1 MRPFIVTDARSFSM
15 SENIIN
21 EGIYMSTE
29 IMSENF
35 ANEVGTDLIDVS
47 HMYESLRYND
57 YSVENGLGEIVDNAV
72 EAGAREIR
80 IDFEKQAVKI
90 GKRQAEEIVSIAVA
104 DNGIGMNE
112 RILSQCLKLGC
123 SMRDH
128 RNGRLGIGKF
138 GVGMTLGGISLSR
151 KIKVYSRDEETGEF
165 FYTYID
171 LDEIKAGKTT
181 IPTPVPKE
189 IPEKY
194 KEFFEGN
201 TGTLV
206 ILSNCDRM
214 DGTGRRIDPNEFNGL
229 IANYLGRTYRK
240 FIEIGLKIYL
250 DNRIVYLHD
259 PLYMAGPTQFDTKE
273 SQDPKAQL
281 YSEYAFD
288 WDVPGKPG
296 EKATIRIKLSLLP
309 LEWRANI
316 GDGGNTDAKRRK
328 IDQNEGVSILRANR
342 EVLYDK
348 IPYLIGQKRG
358 QFSYQDNDRWWG
370 CEISFPPELDE
381 CFQVRYI
388 KRGAEPIGALK
399 DRLKSELTGAITSLR
414 KRIKEDRAVEKA
426 KQNQAKN
433 HFDNVAG
440 IMTDLDDVLPMNQTR
455 NNMTQEEE
463 TARIEKILD
472 ETAGSTGE
480 SAASR
485 EARKEAIIN
494 NMYSIVTVSYPVSV
508 LFETE
513 TLLGDK
519 MVIKLN
525 TNHAYYQKVI
535 DPLCGDVLKSDSAD
549 DSVDKAKARDA
560 IMLLILSYVKA
571 RSAMKDTDANR
582 MLFANL
588 ESQWGSIL
596 SAVSSKIDSTDM

>member
-1 MRPFIVTDARSFSM
+1 
-15 SENIIN
+15 
-21 EGIYMSTE
+21 MSTE

-35 ANEVGTDLIDVS
+35 ATEVGTDLIDVS

-80 IDFEKQAVKI
+80 IDFEKKSVKL
-90 GKRQAEEIVSIAVA
+90 GKRQSEEIVSIAVA
-104 DNGIGMNE
+104 DNGVGMGE
-112 RILSQCLKLGC
+112 DIISKCLKLGC
-123 SMRDH
+123 SMREH
-128 RNGRLGIGKF
+128 KNGRLGIGKF
-138 GVGMTLGGISLSR
+138 GVGMTLGGISLAR
-151 KIKVYSRDEETGEF
+151 KIEVYSRDDESRDF
-165 FYTYID
+165 LYTYID
-171 LDEIKAGKTT
+171 LDEIKAGKT
-181 IPTPVPKE
+181 IISTPIKKE
-189 IPEKY
+189 IPDAY
-194 KEFFEGN
+194 KDFYEGN

-206 ILSNCDRM
+206 VLSNCDRM
-214 DGTGRRIDPNEFNGL
+214 DGTGRRIDSNEFNGL

-240 FIEIGLKIYL
+240 FIETGLKIYL

-273 SQDPKAQL
+273 TQDPKAQL

-288 WDVPGKPG
+288 WDIPGRPG

-309 LEWRANI
+309 LEWRANV
-316 GDGGNTDAKRRK
+316 GDGGTNEAKKRK

-414 KRIKEDRAVEKA
+414 KRIKEDRAIEKA
-426 KQNQAKN
+426 KQNQVKN
-433 HFDNVAG
+433 HFDNVAD
-440 IMTDLDDVLPMNQTR
+440 IMTDLDDVLPMNQTK

-463 TARIEKILD
+463 AARIEKILD

-480 SAASR
+480 TEAERA
-485 EARKEAIIN
+485 ARKEAIN
-494 NMYSIVTVSYPVSV
+494 NRMYSILTVSYPASV

-535 DPLCGDVLKSDSAD
+535 EPLCGDALKADSAD
-549 DSVDKAKARDA
+549 DSVDKAKVRDA

-571 RSAMKDTDANR
+571 RSAMKDTDSNR
-582 MLFANL
+582 MLFDNL

-596 SAVSSKIDSTDM
+596 SAVSSKIDNSEM

>member
-1 MRPFIVTDARSFSM
+1 
-15 SENIIN
+15 
-21 EGIYMSTE
+21 MSTE

-35 ANEVGTDLIDVS
+35 ATEVGTDLIDVS

-80 IDFEKQAVKI
+80 IDFEKKTVKL
-90 GKRQAEEIVSIAVA
+90 GKRQSEEIVSITVA
-104 DNGIGMNE
+104 DNGVGMGE
-112 RILSQCLKLGC
+112 DIISKCLKLGC
-123 SMRDH
+123 SMREH
-128 RNGRLGIGKF
+128 KNGRLGIGKF
-138 GVGMTLGGISLSR
+138 GVGMTLGGISLAR
-151 KIKVYSRDEETGEF
+151 KIEVYSRDDETRDF
-165 FYTYID
+165 LYTYID
-171 LDEIKAGKTT
+171 LDEIKAGKT
-181 IPTPVPKE
+181 IISTPIKKE
-189 IPEKY
+189 IPDAY
-194 KEFFEGN
+194 KDFYKGN
-201 TGTLV
+201 TGSLV
-206 ILSNCDRM
+206 VLSNCDRM
-214 DGTGRRIDPNEFNGL
+214 DGTGRRIDSNEFNGL

-240 FIEIGLKIYL
+240 FIETGLKIYL

-273 SQDPKAQL
+273 TQDPKAQL

-288 WDVPGKPG
+288 WDIPGRPG

-316 GDGGNTDAKRRK
+316 GDGGNNEAKKRK

-414 KRIKEDRAVEKA
+414 KRIKEDRAIEKA
-426 KQNQAKN
+426 KQNQVKN
-433 HFDNVAG
+433 HFDNVAD
-440 IMTDLDDVLPMNQTR
+440 IMTDLDDVLPMNQTK

-463 TARIEKILD
+463 AARIEKILD

-480 SAASR
+480 TEAERA
-485 EARKEAIIN
+485 ARKEAIN
-494 NMYSIVTVSYPVSV
+494 NRMYSILTVSYPASV

-535 DPLCGDVLKSDSAD
+535 EPLCGEALKVDSAD
-549 DSVDKAKARDA
+549 DSVDKAKVRDA

-571 RSAMKDTDANR
+571 RSAMKDTDSNR
-582 MLFANL
+582 MLFDNL

-596 SAVSSKIDSTDM
+596 SAVSSKIDNSEM

>member
-1 MRPFIVTDARSFSM
+1 
-15 SENIIN
+15 
-21 EGIYMSTE
+21 MSTE

-35 ANEVGTDLIDVS
+35 ATEVGTDLIDVS
-47 HMYESLRYND
+47 RMYESLRYND

-80 IDFEKQAVKI
+80 IDFEKKTVKL
-90 GKRQAEEIVSIAVA
+90 GKRQSEEIVSITVA
-104 DNGIGMNE
+104 DNGVGMGE
-112 RILSQCLKLGC
+112 DIISKCLKLGC
-123 SMRDH
+123 SMREH
-128 RNGRLGIGKF
+128 KNGRLGIGKF
-138 GVGMTLGGISLSR
+138 GVGMTLGGISLAR
-151 KIKVYSRDEETGEF
+151 KIEVYSRDDESRDF
-165 FYTYID
+165 LYTYID
-171 LDEIKAGKTT
+171 LDEIKAGKTIIST
-181 IPTPVPKE
+181 PIKKDIPDA
-189 IPEKY
+189 Y
-194 KEFFEGN
+194 KDFYEEN

-206 ILSNCDRM
+206 VLSNCDRM
-214 DGTGRRIDPNEFNGL
+214 DGTGRRIDSNEFNGL

-240 FIEIGLKIYL
+240 FIETGLKIYL

-273 SQDPKAQL
+273 TQDPKAQL

-288 WDVPGKPG
+288 WDIPGRPG

-316 GDGGNTDAKRRK
+316 GDGGNNEAKKRK

-414 KRIKEDRAVEKA
+414 KRIKEDRAIEKA
-426 KQNQAKN
+426 KQNQVKN
-433 HFDNVAG
+433 HFDNVAD
-440 IMTDLDDVLPMNQTR
+440 IMTDLDDVLPMNQTK

-463 TARIEKILD
+463 AARIEKILD

-480 SAASR
+480 TEAERA
-485 EARKEAIIN
+485 ARKEAIN
-494 NMYSIVTVSYPVSV
+494 NRMYSILTVSYPASV

-535 DPLCGDVLKSDSAD
+535 EPLCGEALKVDSAD
-549 DSVDKAKARDA
+549 DSVDKAKVRDA

-571 RSAMKDTDANR
+571 RSAMKDTDSNR
-582 MLFANL
+582 MFDNL

-596 SAVSSKIDSTDM
+596 SAVSSKIDNSEM

>member
-1 MRPFIVTDARSFSM
+1 
-15 SENIIN
+15 
-21 EGIYMSTE
+21 MSTE

-35 ANEVGTDLIDVS
+35 ATEVGTDLIDVS

-80 IDFEKQAVKI
+80 IDFEKKSVKL
-90 GKRQAEEIVSIAVA
+90 GKRQSEEIVSIAVA
-104 DNGIGMNE
+104 DNGIGMGE
-112 RILSQCLKLGC
+112 EIISKCLKLGC
-123 SMRDH
+123 SMREH
-128 RNGRLGIGKF
+128 KNGRLGIGKF
-138 GVGMTLGGISLSR
+138 GVGMTLGGISLAR
-151 KIKVYSRDEETGEF
+151 KIEVYSRDDETRDF
-165 FYTYID
+165 LYTYID
-171 LDEIKAGKTT
+171 LDEIKAGKT
-181 IPTPVPKE
+181 IISTPIKKE
-189 IPEKY
+189 IPDAY
-194 KEFFEGN
+194 KDFYKGN
-201 TGTLV
+201 TGSLV
-206 ILSNCDRM
+206 VLSNCDRM
-214 DGTGRRIDPNEFNGL
+214 DGTGRRIDSNEFNGL

-240 FIEIGLKIYL
+240 FIETGLKIYL

-273 SQDPKAQL
+273 TQDPKAQL

-288 WDVPGKPG
+288 WDIPGRPG
-296 EKATIRIKLSLLP
+296 EKATSRIKLSLLP

-316 GDGGNTDAKRRK
+316 GDGGTNEAKKRK

-414 KRIKEDRAVEKA
+414 KRIKEDRAIEKA
-426 KQNQAKN
+426 KQNQVKN
-433 HFDNVAG
+433 HFDNVAD
-440 IMTDLDDVLPMNQTR
+440 IMTDLDDVLPMNQTK

-463 TARIEKILD
+463 AARIEKILD

-480 SAASR
+480 TEAERA
-485 EARKEAIIN
+485 ARKEAIN
-494 NMYSIVTVSYPVSV
+494 NRMYSILTVSYPASV

-535 DPLCGDVLKSDSAD
+535 EPLCGDALKADSAD
-549 DSVDKAKARDA
+549 DSVDKAKVRDA

-571 RSAMKDTDANR
+571 RSAMKDTDSNR
-582 MLFANL
+582 MLFDNL

-596 SAVSSKIDSTDM
+596 SAVSSKIDNSEM

>member
-1 MRPFIVTDARSFSM
+1 
-15 SENIIN
+15 
-21 EGIYMSTE
+21 MSTE

-35 ANEVGTDLIDVS
+35 ATEVGTDLIDVS

-80 IDFEKQAVKI
+80 IDFEKKTVKL
-90 GKRQAEEIVSIAVA
+90 GKRQSEEIVSITVA
-104 DNGIGMNE
+104 DNGVGMGE
-112 RILSQCLKLGC
+112 DIISKCLKLGC
-123 SMRDH
+123 SMREH
-128 RNGRLGIGKF
+128 KNGRLGIGKF
-138 GVGMTLGGISLSR
+138 GVGMTLGGISLAR
-151 KIKVYSRDEETGEF
+151 KIEVYSRDDESRDF
-165 FYTYID
+165 LYTYID
-171 LDEIKAGKTT
+171 LDEIKAGKT
-181 IPTPVPKE
+181 IISTPIKKE
-189 IPEKY
+189 IPDAY
-194 KEFFEGN
+194 KDFYEEN

-206 ILSNCDRM
+206 VLSNCDRM
-214 DGTGRRIDPNEFNGL
+214 DGTGRRIDSNEFNGL

-240 FIEIGLKIYL
+240 FIETGLKIYL

-273 SQDPKAQL
+273 TQDPKAQL
-281 YSEYAFD
+281 YSECAFD
-288 WDVPGKPG
+288 WDIPGRPG

-316 GDGGNTDAKRRK
+316 GDGGNNESKKRK

-414 KRIKEDRAVEKA
+414 KRIKEDRAIEKA
-426 KQNQAKN
+426 KQNQVKN
-433 HFDNVAG
+433 HFDNVAD
-440 IMTDLDDVLPMNQTR
+440 IMTDLDDVLPMNQTK

-463 TARIEKILD
+463 AARIEKILD

-480 SAASR
+480 TEAERA
-485 EARKEAIIN
+485 ARKEAIN
-494 NMYSIVTVSYPVSV
+494 NKMYSILTVSYPASV

-535 DPLCGDVLKSDSAD
+535 EPLCGEALKVDSAD
-549 DSVDKAKARDA
+549 DSVDKAKVRDA

-571 RSAMKDTDANR
+571 RSAMKDTDSNR
-582 MLFANL
+582 MLFDNL

-596 SAVSSKIDSTDM
+596 SAVSSKIDNSEM

>member
-1 MRPFIVTDARSFSM
+1 
-15 SENIIN
+15 
-21 EGIYMSTE
+21 MSTE

-35 ANEVGTDLIDVS
+35 ATEVGTDLIDVS

-80 IDFEKQAVKI
+80 IDFEKKSVKQ
-90 GKRQAEEIVSIAVA
+90 GKRQVEEIVSIAVA
-104 DNGIGMNE
+104 DNGVGMGE
-112 RILSQCLKLGC
+112 DIISKCLKLGC
-123 SMRDH
+123 SMREH
-128 RNGRLGIGKF
+128 KNGRLGIGKF
-138 GVGMTLGGISLSR
+138 GVGMTLGGISLAR
-151 KIKVYSRDEETGEF
+151 KIEVYSRDDETRDF
-165 FYTYID
+165 LYTYID
-171 LDEIKAGKTT
+171 LDEIKAGKT
-181 IPTPVPKE
+181 IISTPIMKE
-189 IPEKY
+189 IPDAY
-194 KEFFEGN
+194 KDYYEGN

-206 ILSNCDRM
+206 VLSNCDRM
-214 DGTGRRIDPNEFNGL
+214 DGTGRRIDSNEFNGL

-240 FIEIGLKIYL
+240 FIETGLKIYL

-259 PLYMAGPTQFDTKE
+259 PLYMAGPTQFDSKE
-273 SQDPKAQL
+273 TQDPKAQL

-288 WDVPGKPG
+288 WDIPGRPG

-316 GDGGNTDAKRRK
+316 GDGGNNEAKKRK

-414 KRIKEDRAVEKA
+414 KRIKEDRAIEKA

-433 HFDNVAG
+433 HFDNVAD

-463 TARIEKILD
+463 AARIEKILD

-480 SAASR
+480 TEAERA
-485 EARKEAIIN
+485 ARKEAIN
-494 NMYSIVTVSYPVSV
+494 NRMYSILTVSYPASV

-513 TLLGDK
+513 MLLGDK

-535 DPLCGDVLKSDSAD
+535 EPLCGDALKADSAD
-549 DSVDKAKARDA
+549 ESVDKAKVRDA
-560 IMLLILSYVKA
+560 IMLLLLSYVKA
-571 RSAMKDTDANR
+571 RSAMKDTDSNR
-582 MLFANL
+582 MLFNNL

-596 SAVSSKIDSTDM
+596 SAVSSKIDNSEK

>member
-1 MRPFIVTDARSFSM
+1 
-15 SENIIN
+15 
-21 EGIYMSTE
+21 MSTE
-29 IMSENF
+29 IISEKF

-57 YSVENGLGEIVDNAV
+57 YSVENGIGEIVDNAV

-80 IDFEKQAVKI
+80 INFEKKSVKQ
-90 GKRQAEEIVSIAVA
+90 GKKQIEEIVSIAIA
-104 DNGIGMNE
+104 DNGIGMGE
-112 RILSQCLKLGC
+112 DVISKCLKLGC
-123 SMRDH
+123 SMREH
-128 RNGRLGIGKF
+128 KNGRLGIGKF
-138 GVGMTLGGISLSR
+138 GVGMTLGGISLAR
-151 KIKVYSRDEETGEF
+151 KIEVYSRDDETREF
-165 FYTYID
+165 LYTYID
-171 LDEIKAGKTT
+171 LDEIKAGKT
-181 IPTPVPKE
+181 IISTPVEKA
-189 IPEKY
+189 IPDAY
-194 KEFFEGN
+194 KNFYEES

-206 ILSNCDRM
+206 VLSNCDRM
-214 DGTGRRIDPNEFNGL
+214 DGTGRRTDPSEFNGL
-229 IANYLGRTYRK
+229 IVNYLGRTYRK
-240 FIEIGLKIYL
+240 FIETGLKIYV

-273 SQDPKAQL
+273 TQDPKAQL

-288 WDVPGKPG
+288 WTIPGRPDA
-296 EKATIRIKLSLLP
+296 KATIRIKLSLLP
-309 LEWRANI
+309 LEWRVNI
-316 GDGGNTDAKRRK
+316 GEGGNNEAKRRK

-399 DRLKSELTGAITSLR
+399 DRLKAELTGAITSLR
-414 KRIKEDRAVEKA
+414 KRIKEDRAIEKA
-426 KQNQAKN
+426 KRNKAKN
-433 HFDNVAG
+433 HFDDVAD
-440 IMTDLDDVLPMNQTR
+440 IMTELDDVLPMNQTR

-463 TARIEKILD
+463 NARIEKILD

-480 SAASR
+480 TETERA
-485 EARKEAIIN
+485 ARKEAIN
-494 NMYSIVTVSYPVSV
+494 TRMYSILTVSYPASV

-513 TLLGDK
+513 TLLGGK
-519 MVIKLN
+519 MIIKLN

-535 DPLCGDVLKSDSAD
+535 EPLCGDALKSDSAE

-571 RSAMKDTDANR
+571 RSAMKDTESNR
-582 MLFANL
+582 MLFDNL

-596 SAVSSKIDSTDM
+596 SAASSKIETVPPVY

>member
-1 MRPFIVTDARSFSM
+1 
-15 SENIIN
+15 
-21 EGIYMSTE
+21 MSTE

-35 ANEVGTDLIDVS
+35 ATEVGTDLIDVS

-80 IDFEKQAVKI
+80 IDFEKKTVKL
-90 GKRQAEEIVSIAVA
+90 GKRQSEEIVSITVA
-104 DNGIGMNE
+104 DNGVGMGE
-112 RILSQCLKLGC
+112 DIISKCLKLGC
-123 SMRDH
+123 SMREH
-128 RNGRLGIGKF
+128 KNGRLGIGKF
-138 GVGMTLGGISLSR
+138 GVGMTLGGISLAR
-151 KIKVYSRDEETGEF
+151 KIEVYSRDDESRDF
-165 FYTYID
+165 LYTYID
-171 LDEIKAGKTT
+171 LDEIKAGKT
-181 IPTPVPKE
+181 IISTPIKKE
-189 IPEKY
+189 IPDAY
-194 KEFFEGN
+194 KDFYEEN

-206 ILSNCDRM
+206 VLSNCDRM
-214 DGTGRRIDPNEFNGL
+214 DGTGRRIDSNEFNGL

-240 FIEIGLKIYL
+240 FIETGLKIYL

-259 PLYMAGPTQFDTKE
+259 PLYMAGPTQFDSKE
-273 SQDPKAQL
+273 TQDPKAQL

-288 WDVPGKPG
+288 WDIPGRPG

-316 GDGGNTDAKRRK
+316 GDGGNNEAKKRK

-414 KRIKEDRAVEKA
+414 KRIKEDRAIEKA

-433 HFDNVAG
+433 HFDNVAD

-463 TARIEKILD
+463 AARIEKILD

-480 SAASR
+480 TEAERA
-485 EARKEAIIN
+485 ARKEAIN
-494 NMYSIVTVSYPVSV
+494 NRMYSILTVSYPASV

-513 TLLGDK
+513 MLLGDK

-535 DPLCGDVLKSDSAD
+535 EPLCGDALKADSAD
-549 DSVDKAKARDA
+549 ESVDKAKVRDA
-560 IMLLILSYVKA
+560 IMLLLLSYVKA
-571 RSAMKDTDANR
+571 RSAMKDTDSNR
-582 MLFANL
+582 MLFNNL

-596 SAVSSKIDSTDM
+596 SAVSSKIDNSEK

>member
-1 MRPFIVTDARSFSM
+1 
-15 SENIIN
+15 
-21 EGIYMSTE
+21 MSTE

-35 ANEVGTDLIDVS
+35 ATEVGTDLIDVS

-80 IDFEKQAVKI
+80 IDFEKKSEKL
-90 GKRQAEEIVSIAVA
+90 GKRQVEEIVSIAVA
-104 DNGIGMNE
+104 DNGVGMGE
-112 RILSQCLKLGC
+112 DIISKCLKLGC
-123 SMRDH
+123 SMREH
-128 RNGRLGIGKF
+128 KNGRLGIGKF
-138 GVGMTLGGISLSR
+138 GVGMTLGGISLAR
-151 KIKVYSRDEETGEF
+151 KIEVYSRDDETRDF
-165 FYTYID
+165 LYTYID
-171 LDEIKAGKTT
+171 LVEIKAGKT
-181 IPTPVPKE
+181 IISTPIKKE
-189 IPEKY
+189 IPDAY
-194 KEFFEGN
+194 KDFYEGN

-206 ILSNCDRM
+206 VLSNCDRM

-240 FIEIGLKIYL
+240 FIETGLKIYL

-259 PLYMAGPTQFDTKE
+259 PLYMAGPTQFDSKE
-273 SQDPKAQL
+273 TQDPKAQL

-288 WDVPGKPG
+288 WDIPGRPG
-296 EKATIRIKLSLLP
+296 EKATIRSKLSLLP

-316 GDGGNTDAKRRK
+316 GDGGNIEARKRK

-348 IPYLIGQKRG
+348 IPYLIGLKRG

-414 KRIKEDRAVEKA
+414 KRIKEDRAIEKA
-426 KQNQAKN
+426 KKNQAKN

-440 IMTDLDDVLPMNQTR
+440 IMTDLDDILPMNQTKKG
-455 NNMTQEEE
+455 MTKEEE
-463 TARIEKILD
+463 DAKIEQILD
-472 ETAGSTGE
+472 ETAGNGEE

-485 EARKEAIIN
+485 EARKESIHN
-494 NMYSIVTVSYPVSV
+494 NMYSILTVAYPASV

-525 TNHAYYQKVI
+525 TNHPYYQKVI
-535 DPLCGDVLKSDSAD
+535 EPLCGEALKADSAD
-549 DSVDKAKARDA
+549 ESVDKAKARDA

-571 RSAMKDTDANR
+571 RAAMKDTENNR
-582 MLFANL
+582 LLFDNL
-588 ESQWGSIL
+588 ESQWGAIL
-596 SAVSSKIDSTDM
+596 SAVSSKLDAAEM

>member
-1 MRPFIVTDARSFSM
+1 
-15 SENIIN
+15 
-21 EGIYMSTE
+21 MSTE

-35 ANEVGTDLIDVS
+35 ATEVGTDLIDVS
-47 HMYESLRYND
+47 RMYESLRYND

-80 IDFEKQAVKI
+80 IDFEKKTVKL
-90 GKRQAEEIVSIAVA
+90 GKRQSEEIVSITVA
-104 DNGIGMNE
+104 DNGVGMGE
-112 RILSQCLKLGC
+112 DIISKCLKLGC
-123 SMRDH
+123 SMREH
-128 RNGRLGIGKF
+128 KNGRLGIGKF
-138 GVGMTLGGISLSR
+138 GVGMTLGGISLAR
-151 KIKVYSRDEETGEF
+151 KIEVYSRDDESRDF
-165 FYTYID
+165 LYTYID
-171 LDEIKAGKTT
+171 LDEIKAGKTIIST
-181 IPTPVPKE
+181 PIKKDIPDA
-189 IPEKY
+189 Y
-194 KEFFEGN
+194 KDFYEEN

-206 ILSNCDRM
+206 VLSNCDRM
-214 DGTGRRIDPNEFNGL
+214 DGTGRRIDSNEFNGL

-240 FIEIGLKIYL
+240 FIETGLKIYL

-273 SQDPKAQL
+273 TQDPKAQL

-288 WDVPGKPG
+288 WDIPGRPG

-316 GDGGNTDAKRRK
+316 GDGGNNEAKKRK

-414 KRIKEDRAVEKA
+414 KRIKEDRAIEKA
-426 KQNQAKN
+426 KQNQVKN
-433 HFDNVAG
+433 HFDNVAD
-440 IMTDLDDVLPMNQTR
+440 IMTDLDDVLPMNQTK

-463 TARIEKILD
+463 AARIEKILD

-480 SAASR
+480 TEAERA
-485 EARKEAIIN
+485 ARKEAIN
-494 NMYSIVTVSYPVSV
+494 NRMYSILTVSYPASV

-535 DPLCGDVLKSDSAD
+535 EPLCGEALKVDSAD
-549 DSVDKAKARDA
+549 DSVDKAKVRDA

-571 RSAMKDTDANR
+571 RSAMKDTDSNR
-582 MLFANL
+582 MLFDNF
-588 ESQWGSIL
+588 ESQWESIL
-596 SAVSSKIDSTDM
+596 SAVSSKIDNSEM

>member
-1 MRPFIVTDARSFSM
+1 M
-15 SENIIN
+15 SVEII
-21 EGIYMSTE
+21 SKK
-29 IMSENF
+29 F
-35 ANEVGTDLIDVS
+35 EVPSGSDLIDVS

-57 YSVENGLGEIVDNAV
+57 YSVENGLGEIVDNSV

-80 IDFEKQAVKI
+80 IDFAKKIEKV
-90 GKRQAEEIVSIAVA
+90 GKKQIEEIQRITIA
-104 DNGIGMNE
+104 DNGAGMPKD
-112 RILSQCLKLGC
+112 ILTRCLVLGC

-128 RNGRLGIGKF
+128 KNGRLGIGKF
-138 GVGMTLGGISLSR
+138 GVGMTLGGISLAR
-151 KIKVYSRDEETGEF
+151 RIEVYSREDEATDF
-165 FYTYID
+165 LYTYID

-181 IPTPVPKE
+181 ISVPVKKE
-189 IPEKY
+189 ILDEY
-194 KEFFEGN
+194 KEFYDGN

-214 DGTGRRIDPNEFNGL
+214 DGTGRRVDPNEFNGL

-240 FIEIGLKIYL
+240 FIEVGLKIYL
-250 DNRIVYLHD
+250 DGRIVYLHD
-259 PLYMAGPTQFDTKE
+259 PLYIAGPTQFDTKE

-281 YSEYAFD
+281 NGEHSFD
-288 WDVPGKPG
+288 WEIPGKQG
-296 EKATIRIKLSLLP
+296 EKATIRIRLSLLP
-309 LEWRANI
+309 LEWRTNI
-316 GDGGNTDAKRRK
+316 GDGGNIEARKRK

-342 EVLYDK
+342 EVLYAK
-348 IPYLIGQKRG
+348 IPYLIGMKRG

-414 KRIKEDRAVEKA
+414 KRIKEDRAIEKA

-440 IMTDLDDVLPMNQTR
+440 IMNDIDDILPMNQTKKG
-455 NNMTQEEE
+455 MTKEEE
-463 TARIEKILD
+463 DAKIEQILD
-472 ETAGSTGE
+472 ETAGNSEE

-485 EARKEAIIN
+485 EARKESIHN
-494 NMYSIVTVSYPVSV
+494 NMYSILTVSYPVSV

-525 TNHAYYQKVI
+525 TNHPYYQKVI
-535 DPLCGDVLKSDSAD
+535 EPLCGAALKSDLAD
-549 DSVDKAKARDA
+549 ESVDKANARDA

-571 RSAMKDTDANR
+571 RAAMKDTENNKI
-582 MLFANL
+582 LFDNL
-588 ESQWGSIL
+588 EFQWGAIL
-596 SAVSSKIDSTDM
+596 SAVSSKLDSAEM

>member
-1 MRPFIVTDARSFSM
+1 
-15 SENIIN
+15 
-21 EGIYMSTE
+21 MSTE

-35 ANEVGTDLIDVS
+35 ATEVGTDLIDVS

-80 IDFEKQAVKI
+80 IDFEKKPVKL
-90 GKRQAEEIVSIAVA
+90 GKRQVEEIVSIAVA
-104 DNGIGMNE
+104 DNGVGMGE
-112 RILSQCLKLGC
+112 DIISKCLKLGC
-123 SMRDH
+123 SMREH
-128 RNGRLGIGKF
+128 KNGRMGIGKF
-138 GVGMTLGGISLSR
+138 GVGMTLGGISLAR
-151 KIKVYSRDEETGEF
+151 KIEVYSRDDETRDF
-165 FYTYID
+165 LYTYID
-171 LDEIKAGKTT
+171 LDEIKAGKT
-181 IPTPVPKE
+181 IISTPIMKE
-189 IPEKY
+189 IPDAY
-194 KEFFEGN
+194 KDFYEGN

-206 ILSNCDRM
+206 VLSNCDRM

-240 FIEIGLKIYL
+240 FIETGLKIYL

-259 PLYMAGPTQFDTKE
+259 PLYMAGPTQFDSKE
-273 SQDPKAQL
+273 TQDPKAQL

-288 WDVPGKPG
+288 WDIPGRPG

-316 GDGGNTDAKRRK
+316 GDGGNNEAKKRK

-414 KRIKEDRAVEKA
+414 KRIKEDRAIEKA

-433 HFDNVAG
+433 HFDNVAD

-463 TARIEKILD
+463 SARIEKILD

-480 SAASR
+480 TEAERA
-485 EARKEAIIN
+485 ARKEAIN
-494 NMYSIVTVSYPVSV
+494 NRMYSILTVSYPASV

-513 TLLGDK
+513 MLLGDK

-535 DPLCGDVLKSDSAD
+535 EPLCGDALKADSAD
-549 DSVDKAKARDA
+549 ESVDKAKARDA
-560 IMLLILSYVKA
+560 IMLLLLSYVKA
-571 RSAMKDTDANR
+571 RSAMKDTASNR
-582 MLFANL
+582 MLFDNL

-596 SAVSSKIDSTDM
+596 SAVSSKIDNSEK

>member
-1 MRPFIVTDARSFSM
+1 MIDARSFSM
-15 SENIIN
+15 SENIIK

-29 IMSENF
+29 IMSEKF

-90 GKRQAEEIVSIAVA
+90 GKKQAEEIVSIAVA

-123 SMRDH
+123 SMREH

-151 KIKVYSRDEETGEF
+151 KIEVYSRDKEIDEF

-181 IPTPVPKE
+181 ISTPVPKE

-194 KEFFEGN
+194 KEFFAEN

-229 IANYLGRTYRK
+229 IANYFGRTYRK
-240 FIEIGLKIYL
+240 FIETGLKIYL

-281 YSEYAFD
+281 YSEHAFD

-296 EKATIRIKLSLLP
+296 ERATIRIKLSLLP

-388 KRGAEPIGALK
+388 KRGAEPIGSLK
-399 DRLKSELTGAITSLR
+399 DKLKSELTGAITSLR

-426 KQNQAKN
+426 KRNRAKN
-433 HFDNVAG
+433 HFDNVAE
-440 IMTDLDDVLPMNQTR
+440 IMTDLDDVLPMNQRR
-455 NNMTQEEE
+455 NNMTREEE
-463 TARIEKILD
+463 ADRIEKILD
-472 ETAGSTGE
+472 ETAGSIGE
-480 SAASR
+480 TEASR
-485 EARKEAIIN
+485 EARKQAINN
-494 NMYSIVTVSYPVSV
+494 NMYSILTVAYPASI

-525 TNHAYYQKVI
+525 TNHPYYQRVI
-535 DPLCGDVLKSDSAD
+535 EPLCGEVLKADSAD
-549 DSVDKAKARDA
+549 ESVDKSKARDA

-571 RSAMKDTDANR
+571 RAAMKDTGNNR
-582 MLFANL
+582 LLFDNL
-588 ESQWGSIL
+588 ESQWGAIL
-596 SAVSSKIDSTDM
+596 SAVSSKLDATEM

>member
-1 MRPFIVTDARSFSM
+1 
-15 SENIIN
+15 
-21 EGIYMSTE
+21 MSTE

-35 ANEVGTDLIDVS
+35 ATEVGTDLIDVS

-80 IDFEKQAVKI
+80 IDFEKKSVKL
-90 GKRQAEEIVSIAVA
+90 GKRQVEEIVSIAVA
-104 DNGIGMNE
+104 DNGVGMGE
-112 RILSQCLKLGC
+112 DIISKCLKLGC
-123 SMRDH
+123 SMREH
-128 RNGRLGIGKF
+128 KNGRMGIGKF
-138 GVGMTLGGISLSR
+138 GVGMTLGGISLAR
-151 KIKVYSRDEETGEF
+151 KIEVYSRDDETRDF
-165 FYTYID
+165 LYTYID
-171 LDEIKAGKTT
+171 LDEIKAGKT
-181 IPTPVPKE
+181 IISTPIMKE
-189 IPEKY
+189 IPDAY
-194 KEFFEGN
+194 KDFYEGN

-206 ILSNCDRM
+206 VLSNCDRM

-240 FIEIGLKIYL
+240 FIETGLKIYL

-259 PLYMAGPTQFDTKE
+259 PLYMAGPTQFDSKE
-273 SQDPKAQL
+273 TQDPKAQL

-288 WDVPGKPG
+288 WDIPGRPG

-316 GDGGNTDAKRRK
+316 GDGGNNEAKKRK

-414 KRIKEDRAVEKA
+414 KRIKEDRAIEKA

-433 HFDNVAG
+433 HFDNVAD

-463 TARIEKILD
+463 SARIEKILD

-480 SAASR
+480 TEAERA
-485 EARKEAIIN
+485 ARKEAIN
-494 NMYSIVTVSYPVSV
+494 NRMYSILTVSYSASV

-513 TLLGDK
+513 MLLGDK

-535 DPLCGDVLKSDSAD
+535 EPLCGDALKADSAD
-549 DSVDKAKARDA
+549 ESVDKAKARDA
-560 IMLLILSYVKA
+560 IMLLLLSYVKA
-571 RSAMKDTDANR
+571 RSAMKDTASNR
-582 MLFANL
+582 MLFDNL

-596 SAVSSKIDSTDM
+596 SAVSSKIDNSEK

>member
-1 MRPFIVTDARSFSM
+1 
-15 SENIIN
+15 
-21 EGIYMSTE
+21 MSTE

-35 ANEVGTDLIDVS
+35 ATEVGTDLIDVS

-72 EAGAREIR
+72 EAGAREIK
-80 IDFEKQAVKI
+80 IDFEKKSVKQ
-90 GKRQAEEIVSIAVA
+90 GKRQVEEIVSIAVA
-104 DNGIGMNE
+104 DNGVGMGE
-112 RILSQCLKLGC
+112 DIISKCLKLGC
-123 SMRDH
+123 SMREH
-128 RNGRLGIGKF
+128 KNGRLGIGKF
-138 GVGMTLGGISLSR
+138 GVGMTLGGISLAR
-151 KIKVYSRDEETGEF
+151 KIEVYSRDDETRDF
-165 FYTYID
+165 LYTYID
-171 LDEIKAGKTT
+171 LDEIKAGKT
-181 IPTPVPKE
+181 IISTPIMKE
-189 IPEKY
+189 IPDAY
-194 KEFFEGN
+194 KDYYEGN

-206 ILSNCDRM
+206 VLSNCDRM
-214 DGTGRRIDPNEFNGL
+214 DGTGRRIDSNEFNGL

-240 FIEIGLKIYL
+240 FIETGLKIYL

-259 PLYMAGPTQFDTKE
+259 PLYMAGPTQFDSKE
-273 SQDPKAQL
+273 TQDPKAQL

-288 WDVPGKPG
+288 WDIPGRPG

-316 GDGGNTDAKRRK
+316 GDGGNNEAKKRK

-414 KRIKEDRAVEKA
+414 KRIKEDRAIEKA

-433 HFDNVAG
+433 HFDNVAD

-463 TARIEKILD
+463 AARIEKILD

-480 SAASR
+480 TEAERA
-485 EARKEAIIN
+485 ARKEAIN
-494 NMYSIVTVSYPVSV
+494 NRMYSILTVSYPASV

-513 TLLGDK
+513 MLLGDK

-535 DPLCGDVLKSDSAD
+535 EPLCGDALKADSAD
-549 DSVDKAKARDA
+549 ESVDKAKVRDA
-560 IMLLILSYVKA
+560 IMLLLLSYVKA
-571 RSAMKDTDANR
+571 RSAMKDTDSNR
-582 MLFANL
+582 MLFNNL

-596 SAVSSKIDSTDM
+596 SAVSSKIDNSEK

>member
-1 MRPFIVTDARSFSM
+1 
-15 SENIIN
+15 
-21 EGIYMSTE
+21 MSTE

-35 ANEVGTDLIDVS
+35 ATEVGTDLIDVS

-80 IDFEKQAVKI
+80 IDFEKKSVKL
-90 GKRQAEEIVSIAVA
+90 GKRQVEEIVSIAVA
-104 DNGIGMNE
+104 DNGVGMGE
-112 RILSQCLKLGC
+112 DIISKCLKLGC
-123 SMRDH
+123 SMREH
-128 RNGRLGIGKF
+128 KNGRMGIGKF
-138 GVGMTLGGISLSR
+138 GVGMTLGGISLAR
-151 KIKVYSRDEETGEF
+151 KIEVYSRDDETRDF
-165 FYTYID
+165 LYTYID
-171 LDEIKAGKTT
+171 LDEIKAGKT
-181 IPTPVPKE
+181 IISTPIMKE
-189 IPEKY
+189 IPDAY
-194 KEFFEGN
+194 KDFYEGN

-206 ILSNCDRM
+206 VLSNCDRM

-240 FIEIGLKIYL
+240 FIETGLKIYL

-259 PLYMAGPTQFDTKE
+259 PLYMAGPTQFDTNETK
-273 SQDPKAQL
+273 DPKAQL

-288 WDVPGKPG
+288 WDIPGRPG

-316 GDGGNTDAKRRK
+316 GDGGNNEAKKRK

-414 KRIKEDRAVEKA
+414 KRIKEDRAIEKA

-433 HFDNVAG
+433 HFDNVAD

-463 TARIEKILD
+463 SARIEKILD

-480 SAASR
+480 TEAERA
-485 EARKEAIIN
+485 ARKEAIN
-494 NMYSIVTVSYPVSV
+494 NRMYSILTVSYPASV

-513 TLLGDK
+513 MLLGDK

-535 DPLCGDVLKSDSAD
+535 EPLCGDALKADSAD
-549 DSVDKAKARDA
+549 ESVDKAKARDA
-560 IMLLILSYVKA
+560 IMLLLLSYVKA
-571 RSAMKDTDANR
+571 RSAMKDTASNR
-582 MLFANL
+582 MLFDNL

-596 SAVSSKIDSTDM
+596 SAVSSKIDNSEK

>member
-1 MRPFIVTDARSFSM
+1 
-15 SENIIN
+15 
-21 EGIYMSTE
+21 MSTE

-35 ANEVGTDLIDVS
+35 ATEVGTDLIDVS

-80 IDFEKQAVKI
+80 IDFEKKSVKL
-90 GKRQAEEIVSIAVA
+90 GKRQVEEIVSIAVA
-104 DNGIGMNE
+104 DNGVGMGE
-112 RILSQCLKLGC
+112 DIISKCLKLGC
-123 SMRDH
+123 SMREH
-128 RNGRLGIGKF
+128 KNGRMGIGKF
-138 GVGMTLGGISLSR
+138 GVGMTLGGISLAR
-151 KIKVYSRDEETGEF
+151 KIEVYSRDDETRDF
-165 FYTYID
+165 LYTYID
-171 LDEIKAGKTT
+171 LDEIKAGKT
-181 IPTPVPKE
+181 IISTPIMKE
-189 IPEKY
+189 IPDAY
-194 KEFFEGN
+194 KDFYEGN

-206 ILSNCDRM
+206 VLSNCDRM
-214 DGTGRRIDPNEFNGL
+214 DGMGRRIDPNEFNGL

-240 FIEIGLKIYL
+240 FIETGLKIYL

-259 PLYMAGPTQFDTKE
+259 PLYMAGPTQFDSKE
-273 SQDPKAQL
+273 TQDPKAQL

-288 WDVPGKPG
+288 WDIPGRPG

-316 GDGGNTDAKRRK
+316 GDGGNNEAKKRK

-414 KRIKEDRAVEKA
+414 KRIKEDRAIEKA

-433 HFDNVAG
+433 HFDNVAD

-463 TARIEKILD
+463 SARIEKILD

-480 SAASR
+480 TEAERA
-485 EARKEAIIN
+485 ARKEAIN
-494 NMYSIVTVSYPVSV
+494 NRMYSILTVSYPASV

-513 TLLGDK
+513 MLLGDK

-535 DPLCGDVLKSDSAD
+535 EPLCGDALKADSAD
-549 DSVDKAKARDA
+549 ESVDKAKARDA
-560 IMLLILSYVKA
+560 IMLLLLSYVKA
-571 RSAMKDTDANR
+571 RSAMKDTASNR
-582 MLFANL
+582 MLFDNL

-596 SAVSSKIDSTDM
+596 SAVSSKIDNSEK

>member
-1 MRPFIVTDARSFSM
+1 
-15 SENIIN
+15 
-21 EGIYMSTE
+21 MSTE

-35 ANEVGTDLIDVS
+35 ATEVGTDLIDVS

-80 IDFEKQAVKI
+80 IDFEKKSVKL
-90 GKRQAEEIVSIAVA
+90 GKRQVEEIVSIAVA
-104 DNGIGMNE
+104 DNGVGMGE
-112 RILSQCLKLGC
+112 DIISKCLKLGC
-123 SMRDH
+123 SMREH
-128 RNGRLGIGKF
+128 KNGRMGIGKF
-138 GVGMTLGGISLSR
+138 GVGMTLGGISLAR
-151 KIKVYSRDEETGEF
+151 KIEVYSRDDETRDF
-165 FYTYID
+165 LYTYID
-171 LDEIKAGKTT
+171 LDEIKAGKT
-181 IPTPVPKE
+181 IISTPIMKE
-189 IPEKY
+189 IPDAY
-194 KEFFEGN
+194 KDFYEGN

-206 ILSNCDRM
+206 VLSNCDRM

-240 FIEIGLKIYL
+240 FIETGLKIYL

-259 PLYMAGPTQFDTKE
+259 PLYMAGPTQFDSKE
-273 SQDPKAQL
+273 TQDPKAQL

-288 WDVPGKPG
+288 WDIPGRPG

-316 GDGGNTDAKRRK
+316 GDGGNNEAKKRK

-414 KRIKEDRAVEKA
+414 KRIKEDRAIEKA

-433 HFDNVAG
+433 HFDNVAD

-463 TARIEKILD
+463 SARIEKILD

-480 SAASR
+480 TEAERA
-485 EARKEAIIN
+485 ARKEAIN
-494 NMYSIVTVSYPVSV
+494 NRMYSILTVSYPASV

-513 TLLGDK
+513 MLLGDK

-525 TNHAYYQKVI
+525 TNHSYYQKVI
-535 DPLCGDVLKSDSAD
+535 EPLCGDALKADSAD
-549 DSVDKAKARDA
+549 ESVDKAKARDA
-560 IMLLILSYVKA
+560 IMLLLLSYVKA
-571 RSAMKDTDANR
+571 RSAMKDTASNR
-582 MLFANL
+582 MLFDNL

-596 SAVSSKIDSTDM
+596 SAVSSKIDNSEK

>member
-1 MRPFIVTDARSFSM
+1 M
-15 SENIIN
+15 
-21 EGIYMSTE
+21 
-29 IMSENF
+29 
-35 ANEVGTDLIDVS
+35 
-47 HMYESLRYND
+47 
-57 YSVENGLGEIVDNAV
+57 
-72 EAGAREIR
+72 
-80 IDFEKQAVKI
+80 
-90 GKRQAEEIVSIAVA
+90 
-104 DNGIGMNE
+104 
-112 RILSQCLKLGC
+112 
-123 SMRDH
+123 
-128 RNGRLGIGKF
+128 
-138 GVGMTLGGISLSR
+138 
-151 KIKVYSRDEETGEF
+151 
-165 FYTYID
+165 
-171 LDEIKAGKTT
+171 
-181 IPTPVPKE
+181 
-189 IPEKY
+189 
-194 KEFFEGN
+194 
-201 TGTLV
+201 

-229 IANYLGRTYRK
+229 IANYFGRTYRK
-240 FIEIGLKIYL
+240 FIETGLKIYL

-296 EKATIRIKLSLLP
+296 ERATIRIKLSLLP

-399 DRLKSELTGAITSLR
+399 DKLKSELTGAITSLR

-426 KQNQAKN
+426 KRNRAKN
-433 HFDNVAG
+433 HFDNVAE
-440 IMTDLDDVLPMNQTR
+440 IMTDLDDVLPMNQRR

-463 TARIEKILD
+463 ADRIEKILD
-472 ETAGSTGE
+472 ETAGSIGE
-480 SAASR
+480 TEASR
-485 EARKEAIIN
+485 EARKQAINN
-494 NMYSIVTVSYPVSV
+494 NMYSILTVAYPASI

-525 TNHAYYQKVI
+525 TNHPYYQRVI
-535 DPLCGDVLKSDSAD
+535 EPLCGEVLKA
-549 DSVDKAKARDA
+549 DSVDESADKTKARDA

-571 RSAMKDTDANR
+571 RAAMKDTGNNR
-582 MLFANL
+582 LLFDNL
-588 ESQWGSIL
+588 ESQWGTIL
-596 SAVSSKIDSTDM
+596 SAVSSKLDAAEM

>member
-1 MRPFIVTDARSFSM
+1 
-15 SENIIN
+15 
-21 EGIYMSTE
+21 MSTE

-35 ANEVGTDLIDVS
+35 ATEVGTDLIDVS

-80 IDFEKQAVKI
+80 IDFEKKSVKL
-90 GKRQAEEIVSIAVA
+90 GKRQVEEIVSIAVA
-104 DNGIGMNE
+104 DNGVGMGE
-112 RILSQCLKLGC
+112 DIISKCLKLGC
-123 SMRDH
+123 SMREH
-128 RNGRLGIGKF
+128 KNGRMGIGKF
-138 GVGMTLGGISLSR
+138 GVGMTLGGISLAR
-151 KIKVYSRDEETGEF
+151 KIEVYSRDDETRDF
-165 FYTYID
+165 LYTYID
-171 LDEIKAGKTT
+171 LDEIKAGKT
-181 IPTPVPKE
+181 IISTPIMKE
-189 IPEKY
+189 IPDAY
-194 KEFFEGN
+194 KDFYEGN

-206 ILSNCDRM
+206 VLSNCDRM

-240 FIEIGLKIYL
+240 FIETGLKIYL

-259 PLYMAGPTQFDTKE
+259 PLYMAGPTQFDSKE
-273 SQDPKAQL
+273 TQDPKAQL

-288 WDVPGKPG
+288 WDIPGRPG

-316 GDGGNTDAKRRK
+316 GDGGNNEAKKRK

-414 KRIKEDRAVEKA
+414 KRIKEDRAIEKA

-433 HFDNVAG
+433 HFDNVAD

-463 TARIEKILD
+463 SARIEKILD

-480 SAASR
+480 TETERA
-485 EARKEAIIN
+485 ARKEAIN
-494 NMYSIVTVSYPVSV
+494 NRMYSILTVSYPASV

-513 TLLGDK
+513 MLLGDK

-535 DPLCGDVLKSDSAD
+535 EPLCGDALKADSAD
-549 DSVDKAKARDA
+549 ESVDKAKARDA
-560 IMLLILSYVKA
+560 IMLLLLSYVKA
-571 RSAMKDTDANR
+571 RSAMKDTASNR
-582 MLFANL
+582 MLFDNL

-596 SAVSSKIDSTDM
+596 SAVSSKIDNSEK

>member
-1 MRPFIVTDARSFSM
+1 MGED
-15 SENIIN
+15 II
-21 EGIYMSTE
+21 S
-29 IMSENF
+29 
-35 ANEVGTDLIDVS
+35 
-47 HMYESLRYND
+47 
-57 YSVENGLGEIVDNAV
+57 
-72 EAGAREIR
+72 
-80 IDFEKQAVKI
+80 K
-90 GKRQAEEIVSIAVA
+90 
-104 DNGIGMNE
+104 
-112 RILSQCLKLGC
+112 CLKLGC
-123 SMRDH
+123 SMREH
-128 RNGRLGIGKF
+128 KNGRMGIGKF
-138 GVGMTLGGISLSR
+138 GVGMTLGGISLAR
-151 KIKVYSRDEETGEF
+151 KIEVYSRDDETRDF
-165 FYTYID
+165 LYTYID
-171 LDEIKAGKTT
+171 LDEIKAGKT
-181 IPTPVPKE
+181 IISTPIMKE
-189 IPEKY
+189 IPDAY
-194 KEFFEGN
+194 KDFYEGN

-206 ILSNCDRM
+206 VLSNCDRM

-240 FIEIGLKIYL
+240 FIETGLKIYL

-259 PLYMAGPTQFDTKE
+259 PLYMAGPTQFDSKE
-273 SQDPKAQL
+273 TQDPKAQL

-288 WDVPGKPG
+288 WDIPGRPG

-316 GDGGNTDAKRRK
+316 GDGGNNEAKKRK

-414 KRIKEDRAVEKA
+414 KRIKEDRAIEKA

-433 HFDNVAG
+433 HFDNVAD

-463 TARIEKILD
+463 SARIEKILD

-480 SAASR
+480 TEAERA
-485 EARKEAIIN
+485 ARKEAIN
-494 NMYSIVTVSYPVSV
+494 NRMYSILTVSYPASV

-513 TLLGDK
+513 MLLGDK

-535 DPLCGDVLKSDSAD
+535 EPLCGDALKADSAD
-549 DSVDKAKARDA
+549 ESVDKAKARDA
-560 IMLLILSYVKA
+560 IMLLLLSYVKA
-571 RSAMKDTDANR
+571 RSAMKDTASNR
-582 MLFANL
+582 MLFDNL

-596 SAVSSKIDSTDM
+596 SAVSSKIDNSEK

>member
-1 MRPFIVTDARSFSM
+1 MGLFTDGFKLLKKA
-15 SENIIN
+15 SEPLYKTPKSIQETI
-21 EGIYMSTE
+21 E
-29 IMSENF
+29 IMAVAENGIF
-35 ANEVGTDLIDVS
+35 EVSKNKYSKCYRFQDINYTTATEDEQIGIFERYCKFLNSLDCNYKITINNKNKNMDDLRDKVLIAEKNDGFNN
-47 HMYESLRYND
+47 YRRIYND
-57 YSVENGLGEIVDNAV
+57 IIEEKIIEGRQGIEQERYLTITIERKNFE
-72 EAGAREIR
+72 EAKAQ
-80 IDFEKQAVKI
+80 FA
-90 GKRQAEEIVSIAVA
+90 
-104 DNGIGMNE
+104 
-112 RILSQCLKLGC
+112 
-123 SMRDH
+123 
-128 RNGRLGIGKF
+128 
-138 GVGMTLGGISLSR
+138 TL
-151 KIKVYSRDEETGEF
+151 E
-165 FYTYID
+165 
-171 LDEIKAGKTT
+171 A
-181 IPTPVPKE
+181 
-189 IPEKY
+189 
-194 KEFFEGN
+194 
-201 TGTLV
+201 
-206 ILSNCDRM
+206 
-214 DGTGRRIDPNEFNGL
+214 TGRRIDSNEFNGL

-240 FIEIGLKIYL
+240 FIETGLKIYL

-273 SQDPKAQL
+273 TQDPKAQL

-288 WDVPGKPG
+288 WDIPGRPG

-316 GDGGNTDAKRRK
+316 GDGGNNEAKKRK

-414 KRIKEDRAVEKA
+414 KRIKEDRAIEKA
-426 KQNQAKN
+426 KQNQVKN
-433 HFDNVAG
+433 HFDNVAD
-440 IMTDLDDVLPMNQTR
+440 IMTDLDDVLPMNQTK

-463 TARIEKILD
+463 AARIEKILD

-480 SAASR
+480 TEAERA
-485 EARKEAIIN
+485 ARKEAIN
-494 NMYSIVTVSYPVSV
+494 NRMYSILTVSYPASV

-535 DPLCGDVLKSDSAD
+535 EPLCGEALKVDSAD
-549 DSVDKAKARDA
+549 DSVDKAKVRDA

-571 RSAMKDTDANR
+571 RSAMKDTDSNR
-582 MLFANL
+582 MLFDNL

-596 SAVSSKIDSTDM
+596 SAVSSKIDNSEM